1 MKNNNTEKYPIH
13 AKLSKSFLMSQ
24 PAGNCIVSLTFSP
37 TTGHPRFGEVVVP
50 LTCRYEQWDRIV
62 QSGAHQRN
70 CLVYENKEAAEQ
82 CINKMLSE
90 SSEHRSY
97 DPFVDVSL
105 KSDKLSKS
113 VLKSLNEGMVFM
125 SRVIL
130 PDGSPEFS
138 GVISPTTN
146 RQEQWKRLV
155 KQGIA
160 QKRCFFFNNK
170 ADMEKYRVYMHNAHN
185 RKDSFDQ
192 AVKGGAA

>member
-1 MKNNNTEKYPIH
+1 MNNNNLEKYPMH
-13 AKLSKSFLMSQ
+13 GKLTKSFFMSL
-24 PAGNCIVSLTFSP
+24 PPENCIVSLTFNSSTRQP
-37 TTGHPRFGEVVVP
+37 WFTGTVEP
-50 LTCRYEQWDRIV
+50 LMRREEQWKRIV
-62 QSGAHQRN
+62 HTGAHQRN
-70 CLVYENKEAAEQ
+70 CLVYENKGVAEQ
-82 CINKMLSE
+82 CMNKMLPKSQE
-90 SSEHRSY
+90 DPHY
-97 DPFVDVSL
+97 DPFADVSFM
-105 KSDKLSKS
+105 DGKLSKGF
-113 VLKSLNEGMVFM
+113 LTNLDEGMVFM

-160 QKRCFFFNNK
+160 QRRCFFFNNK